1 MNSTPIFH
9 SNFKLLVC
17 IYLHFRLLKH
27 IKVLFQYGGLTFT
40 SFICAVVVTYI
51 SKLEHLLQ
59 LLLVIMVI
67 YVICFAIN
75 GFWYVCC
82 ASSFF
87 SIYLLYKSYKI
98 SKVFTQIDAYCK
110 FGFTIDIFSF
120 IMTFY
125 KECTTMETR
134 SSSLS
139 WCFFIVLLTVISF
152 LSEQFHLSCP
162 KVSNSSLKCW
172 HLSHF
177 ASFGLS
183 CPVP

>member
-40 SFICAVVVTYI
+40 SFICAIVVTYI

-139 WCFFIVLLTVISF
+139 CVFLLFCWLLFLFFQNNFICLVLKFLT
-152 LSEQFHLSCP
+152 LH
-162 KVSNSSLKCW
+162 
-172 HLSHF
+172 
-177 ASFGLS
+177 
-183 CPVP
+183 